1 MIQVG
6 YEIRTGKRVSIPL
19 GHTIILGQTQKS
31 GKTTTLEAMALRG
44 GVKAVA
50 FITKRGERSFRLS
63 HTIPPYYSET
73 SETQPYWKF
82 VISIIESAQDVKLG
96 FREKGWI
103 MELCS
108 ASSVSVSTEN
118 AAGKRKRD
126 THSWKE
132 PKTLRDV
139 LANAELALKHSKGIS
154 KMICR
159 QLVEYLKIAV
169 PEIEKAKLS
178 NTIELKAGINVM
190 DISKLSMNVQAL
202 IIRSVVEWVYLRCKN
217 TVVIIPEAWKFLPEY
232 HTTPVSAPV
241 QELIRQGA
249 SIGNFVWIDLQD
261 LRGIQKMLLRS
272 IQVWL
277 FGVQREKN
285 EVENTLR
292 SMPTPEVKP
301 TAQEMMQLKIG
312 EFLVAYD
319 TELYRCYV
327 QPAGMEDVHA
337 QAIARGDEKP
347 ESWIQIARSLDAETR
362 MGSAGGV
369 RDGDEPE
376 GDRAAQRAIGAVE
389 NTLSLKARDVPAGH
403 VAGGAAAPAAGR
415 EQKESPQ
422 KANLAHEKPV
432 GSADD
437 DRAVAQLDQPSAGSP
452 RAAEGDAPGVDQD
465 GDREDAMWKETH
477 ETFVKEVHQ
486 PLVEAHDAL
495 AKRVLHIEERIRA
508 SVAAGETVLEVD
520 ARPADLTDAHR
531 DSAVAMLSSNGNYDA
546 VYRYIIDR
554 ATREAPPALLR
565 VVMQRPELKIQR
577 ELRTIDQDAGT
588 LKGALAI
595 LIAEKF
601 FDGVR
606 EFVDVRRECIRRGFL
621 SNKAPNQQI
630 STSLQ
635 SLVELGF
642 LTKEGDCFQAVAG
655 MKVNIVEARA

>member
-63 HTIPPYYSET
+63 HTVPPYYSET

-249 SIGNFVWIDLQD
+249 VIGNFVWIDLQD

-337 QAIARGDEKP
+337 QAIARGEEKP
-347 ESWIQIARSLDAETR
+347 ESWTQIARSLDAEKVLDEDGRIGAADGPEVGRNSQDANGT
-362 MGSAGGV
+362 GTHALPLKAGDVSAGDV
-369 RDGDEPE
+369 R
-376 GDRAAQRAIGAVE
+376 
-389 NTLSLKARDVPAGH
+389 
-403 VAGGAAAPAAGR
+403 GGAGAPHASRA
-415 EQKESPQ
+415 QKESPQ

-437 DRAVAQLDQPSAGSP
+437 ARAVAQLDQPAAGSP

-495 AKRVLHIEERIRA
+495 AKRVLHLEERIRV
-508 SVAAGETVLEVD
+508 SEAAGETVLHAPAGNGTPPVGVLITPENVD
-520 ARPADLTDAHR
+520 LE
-531 DSAVAMLSSNGNYDA
+531 A

>member
-249 SIGNFVWIDLQD
+249 VIGNFVWIDLQD

-347 ESWIQIARSLDAETR
+347 ESWIQIARSLDAESKI
-362 MGSAGGV
+362 G
-369 RDGDEPE
+369 RD
-376 GDRAAQRAIGAVE
+376 DRADGAV
-389 NTLSLKARDVPAGH
+389 S
-403 VAGGAAAPAAGR
+403 VAAT
-415 EQKESPQ
+415 KSPRTGSS
-422 KANLAHEKPV
+422 ADEEPTR
-432 GSADD
+432 SADD
-437 DRAVAQLDQPSAGSP
+437 ARAVAQLDQPAAGSP

-465 GDREDAMWKETH
+465 RDREDAMWKEKH
-477 ETFVKEVHQ
+477 QTFVNEVHQ

-495 AKRVLHIEERIRA
+495 AKRVLQ
-508 SVAAGETVLEVD
+508 LEQ
-520 ARPADLTDAHR
+520 R
-531 DSAVAMLSSNGNYDA
+531 NGHKEDPGILQ
-546 VYRYIIDR
+546 V
-554 ATREAPPALLR
+554 TTESPQLR
-565 VVMQRPELKIQR
+565 VGSVKPEIQVIVKR
-577 ELRTIDQDAGT
+577 KTIDMDGSTIQGT
-588 LKGALAI
+588 IAI
-595 LIAEKF
+595 LIAEGF
-601 FDGVR
+601 FDEPKPGASVVSELR
-606 EFVDVRRECIRRGFL
+606 RRGMSFGDATAY
-621 SNKAPNQQI
+621 NRCNDIAAM
-630 STSLQ
+630 
-635 SLVELGF
+635 GF
-642 LTKEGDCFQAVAG
+642 LTKEGKANYRAVAG
-655 MKVNIVEARA
+655 MKVNIVEARG

>member
-249 SIGNFVWIDLQD
+249 GIGNFVWIDLQD

-347 ESWIQIARSLDAETR
+347 ESWIQIARSLDADKE
-362 MGSAGGV
+362 SAGKAKVDHGRDTADENAVGDVGV
-369 RDGDEPE
+369 DRTHPE
-376 GDRAAQRAIGAVE
+376 KATEDSAPFSGADRAR
-389 NTLSLKARDVPAGH
+389 
-403 VAGGAAAPAAGR
+403 
-415 EQKESPQ
+415 
-422 KANLAHEKPV
+422 
-432 GSADD
+432 
-437 DRAVAQLDQPSAGSP
+437 
-452 RAAEGDAPGVDQD
+452 GVDA
-465 GDREDAMWKETH
+465 GEEEEMWKETH

-495 AKRVLHIEERIRA
+495 AKRVLHLEERIRA
-508 SVAAGETVLEVD
+508 SVDAGETVLEVD

-531 DSAVAMLSSNGNYDA
+531 DSAVAMLSSNGNYEA
-546 VYRYIIDR
+546 VYRYIVGR
-554 ATREAPPALLR
+554 AAKDPTLLSLI
-565 VVMQRPELKIQR
+565 VNRPELQVKVEKRMINSSDDSTQGR
-577 ELRTIDQDAGT
+577 IAV
-588 LKGALAI
+588 
-595 LIAEKF
+595 LIYEKF
-601 FDGVR
+601 FESGKDAGDVTR
-606 EFVDVRRECIRRGFL
+606 EFKRRGWFDAKA
-621 SNKAPNQQI
+621 SNAALIKLLAQI
-630 STSLQ
+630 T
-635 SLVELGF
+635 EWGF
-642 LTKEGDCFQAVAG
+642 LTKEDAGYVAVAG

>member
-1 MIQVG
+1 MIPLG
-6 YEIRTGKRVSIPL
+6 YEIGTGKRVSIPR
-19 GHTIILGQTQKS
+19 GHTIVLGQTQKS
-31 GKTTTLEAMALRG
+31 GKTTTLEAMTARS
-44 GVKAVA
+44 GVKAIA
-50 FITKRGERSFRLS
+50 FITKRGEKSFRQA

-108 ASSVSVSTEN
+108 ASSLTVSGEN

-178 NTIELKAGINVM
+178 SSIELKAGINVM
-190 DISKLSMNVQAL
+190 DISKLSMHVQAL
-202 IIRSVVEWVYLRCKN
+202 IIRSVVEWVYLHCKN

-249 SIGNFVWIDLQD
+249 VIGNFVWIDLQD

-285 EVENTLR
+285 EVENTLK

-347 ESWIQIARSLDAETR
+347 ESWGQIVKSLDAKPESAEE
-362 MGSAGGV
+362 GSTH
-369 RDGDEPE
+369 DEKS
-376 GDRAAQRAIGAVE
+376 I
-389 NTLSLKARDVPAGH
+389 
-403 VAGGAAAPAAGR
+403 
-415 EQKESPQ
+415 
-422 KANLAHEKPV
+422 

-437 DRAVAQLDQPSAGSP
+437 DGAVAKSDQPAAGSP
-452 RAAEGDAPGVDQD
+452 RAAEGDAQRMEQD
-465 GDREDAMWKETH
+465 GDREDAMWKDKYEAAVADAAK
-477 ETFVKEVHQ
+477 FVKEQHL

-495 AKRVLHIEERIRA
+495 AKRVRELETLGDLPSSGSAPFRPG
-508 SVAAGETVLEVD
+508 SVPKPSETCGDECTAPSLG
-520 ARPADLTDAHR
+520 
-531 DSAVAMLSSNGNYDA
+531 NGNLDA
-546 VYRYIIDR
+546 VYRYIVDR
-554 ATREAPPALLR
+554 AAKEQEPALLSLL
-565 VVMQRPELKIQR
+565 MDRPELMVKVERRMINSSDDSTQGR
-577 ELRTIDQDAGT
+577 IAV
-588 LKGALAI
+588 
-595 LIAEKF
+595 LIYEKF
-601 FDGVR
+601 FDTAKDAGDVTR
-606 EFVDVRRECIRRGFL
+606 EFKRRGWFDTKASNAALIKPLAQITEWGFL
-621 SNKAPNQQI
+621 SREDA
-630 STSLQ
+630 
-635 SLVELGF
+635 GY
-642 LTKEGDCFQAVAG
+642 QAVAG